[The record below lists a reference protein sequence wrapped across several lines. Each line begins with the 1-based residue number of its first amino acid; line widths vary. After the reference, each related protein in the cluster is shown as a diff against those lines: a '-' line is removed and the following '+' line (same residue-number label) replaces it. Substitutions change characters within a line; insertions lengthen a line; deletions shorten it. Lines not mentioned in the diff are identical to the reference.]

1 MNLDFAPYLDGS
13 AAVATLQ
20 GTFTEV
26 EHFLGSRP
34 NDLHL
39 VVSVDQ
45 NDRATVRFG
54 DGVSGAPPQGT
65 IALTYKTGGGAIGNV
80 DADRLVVV
88 EGSFNDAFG
97 TAVRVCGELRTAAF
111 DRNAATNPTIVV
123 EVTSRST
130 EDYDRG
136 EKLSHYKQI
145 PSLSAV
151 FIVSHRR
158 RQITALVRGA
168 SGFEVHELRSGE
180 SLVLASPA
188 LTLATDEVYAGVALE
203 GE

>member
-1 MNLDFAPYLDGS
+1 MSTARRLHHSYEDYLQLLASSDAKLEYCDGEIFAMAGGTPSHAELSVAMSSLLRRALDGCKVYS
-13 AAVATLQ
+13 SDLKVHVEATGLS
-20 GTFTEV
+20 TF
-26 EHFLGSRP
+26 P
-34 NDLHL
+34 D
-39 VVSVDQ
+39 
-45 NDRATVRFG
+45 ATV
-54 DGVSGAPPQGT
+54 
-65 IALTYKTGGGAIGNV
+65 
-80 DADRLVVV
+80 
-88 EGSFNDAFG
+88 
-97 TAVRVCGELRTAAF
+97 VCGELRTAAF

-158 RQITALVRGA
+158 RQITALVRGP

-180 SLVLASPA
+180 SLALASPG